1 MFKLT
6 GTVKLINETQQISEK
21 FSLREFVISET
32 SSMYPQDILFQAT
45 QDKCSLLD
53 SVKVQDQIEVSF
65 NLRGREWTSPTGE
78 VKYFNSLEAWR
89 IEKAGQGSAI
99 PSDGP
104 SPMSLGSEPVA
115 SMSASNNA
123 TSEST
128 EESDDL
134 PF

>member
-6 GTVKLINETQQISEK
+6 GTVKVLNNTVQVSEK
-21 FSLREFVISET
+21 FSKREFVVTDT

-53 SVKVQDQIEVSF
+53 AIQVNEQVEVSF
-65 NLRGREWTSPTGE
+65 NLRGREWTNPQGE

-89 IEKAGQGSAI
+89 IEKVGQNAHQGM
-99 PSDGP
+99 PQGGP
-104 SPMSLGSEPVA
+104 SAMNLDPIATPSAAVNTDSED
-115 SMSASNNA
+115 
-123 TSEST
+123 
-128 EESDDL
+128 DDL

>member
-6 GTVKLINETQQISEK
+6 GTVKLINETQQVTEK
-21 FSLREFVISET
+21 FSKREFVVSET

-45 QDKCSLLD
+45 QDKCSILD
-53 SVKVQDQIEVSF
+53 NIKENDQIEVSF

-89 IEKAGQGSAI
+89 IEKAGQI
-99 PSDGP
+99 NVMPSEGP
-104 SPMSLGSEPVA
+104 SAMSLGSEPVA
-115 SMSASNNA
+115 SMSATNNTSSENSDA
-123 TSEST
+123 T
-128 EESDDL
+128 DDL